1 MYSLRSDNHIWNF
14 EMEEPHLKVP
24 HVMRAG
30 SDPIKSYED
39 GRVQKIFEKVSK
51 MANCLKT
58 FNIERWKMICEYSFA
73 IFDAREKEFVK
84 EMLAFNTAADKKE

>member
-1 MYSLRSDNHIWNF
+1 MYSLRSDSHIWDF
-14 EMEEPHLKVP
+14 EMEDPALKVP

-39 GRVQKIFEKVSK
+39 GRVQKILEKLSR

-58 FNIERWKMICEYSFA
+58 FNVERWKMIGEYSFT
-73 IFDAREKEFVK
+73 IFTAKESEFVK
-84 EMLAFNTAADKKE
+84 EMKAFSEATDKKE

>member
-1 MYSLRSDNHIWNF
+1 MYSLRSDNHIWDF
-14 EMEEPHLKVP
+14 EMEDPALRVP

-39 GRVQKIFEKVSK
+39 GRVQKIFEKVSR

-58 FNIERWKMICEYSFA
+58 FNVERWKMISEYSCA
-73 IFDAREKEFVK
+73 ILNARENEFVK
-84 EMLAFNTAADKKE
+84 EMKAFSEAADKKE